1 MSVCHRCVMDVTAT
15 DWFPTKSGCNY
26 CDEFVFHFPNLSS
39 SKHFTDAEIVENMDR
54 LKVKLEKNKKRGSNQ
69 QYDCVIGLSG
79 GLDSSY
85 ALYLAAENGI
95 NPLVVHMDNG
105 WNSELAQNNIE
116 GLINHFGFDFE
127 SYVIDWEEYRDLQ
140 KSFLAADVVDIEMLY
155 DMAAVGVCFQA
166 ARRHKIFSIVAGTN
180 LATEG
185 MRMPPTWSYRNKLDK
200 KNLMDIVKKHGE
212 NITIDTFPL
221 YSSYDQA
228 ADLLF
233 RKIDWISI
241 LDLVNYSKKG
251 AEEKLVEKFGFKPY
265 PFKHY
270 ESVFTRFYQGYLL
283 PMKFGIDKRKSHLS
297 TLIMTGQLKRDKA
310 IELLGQSPYP
320 TQEQLDGDMEYFLKR
335 MEWSKNDLE
344 NYLMRP
350 PRSHDSF
357 ASDDLNIRF
366 LKFIYFTTRAF
377 YFGVRRTVARV
388 YFGVRRTVA
397 RVYFGVR
404 RTVARVYFGV
414 RRTVARVYFGVR
426 RTVARVYFGVRT
438 FLFQSKNPK

>member
-1 MSVCHRCVMDVTAT
+1 MSTLGVEMNVCRRCVMDGTAT
-15 DWFPTKSGCNY
+15 DWVLTQSGCNY
-26 CDEFVFHFPNLSS
+26 CDEFISNFPVLSGN
-39 SKHFTDAEIVENMDR
+39 KEFTDEEIAENMDR
-54 LKVKLEKNKKRGSNQ
+54 LKARLQKNKKKGSNE

-116 GLINHFGFDFE
+116 ALVSHFGFDFE

-140 KSFLAADVVDIEMLY
+140 KSFLASDVVDIEMLY

-166 ARRHKIFSIVAGTN
+166 ARRHRIYSIVAGTN
-180 LATEG
+180 SATEG

-200 KNLMDIVKKHGE
+200 KNLLDIVKKHGG
-212 NITIDTFPL
+212 NITIDSFPL
-221 YSSYDQA
+221 YSTYDQA
-228 ADLLF
+228 IDLLI

-241 LDLVNYSKKG
+241 LDLVNYSKKS

-297 TLIMTGQLKRDKA
+297 TLIMTGQLKRDLA
-310 IELLGQSPYP
+310 IEMLGNSPYP
-320 TQEQLDGDMEYFLKR
+320 KQEQLEEDMAYFLKR

-344 NYLMRP
+344 NYLKRP
-350 PRSHDSF
+350 SRSHDSF
-357 ASDDLNIRF
+357 ASDEQAIKI
-366 LKFIYFTTRAF
+366 LKFVYFTTRGIN
-377 YFGVRRTVARV
+377 YGVRRILSRV
-388 YFGVRRTVA
+388 YYGVRRILS
-397 RVYFGVR
+397 RVY
-404 RTVARVYFGV
+404 Y
-414 RRTVARVYFGVR
+414 
-426 RTVARVYFGVRT
+426 GVRT
-438 FLFQSKNPK
+438 FFFQSKNSK